1 MQRGTT
7 TARVVAG
14 AHAGWHDRRPASARV
29 ARADVAD
36 ARMAT
41 ARTAGFAAFAVP
53 PGEDERFLA
62 AWRVDGRADGVLY
75 RALRTDARLRFVEL
89 APSGSYAVVYEDG
102 ELEGEGGV
110 LLIGRFAA
118 GDDRLTA
125 AWMEQR
131 ARFAPLRG
139 YLGAR
144 LLAGDDVV
152 GIVRWSSPLMHA
164 RAAASADVQAA
175 ARPLAAGPAL
185 YLPV

>member
-1 MQRGTT
+1 MT
-7 TARVVAG
+7 
-14 AHAGWHDRRPASARV
+14 
-29 ARADVAD
+29 
-36 ARMAT
+36 T

-53 PGEDERFLA
+53 PDEDGRFLA
-62 AWRVDGRADGVLY
+62 AWRADGRADGVLY
-75 RALRTDARLRFVEL
+75 RALRPDVRRRFVEL
-89 APSGSYAVVYEDG
+89 APSGAYAVAYEEG

-125 AWMEQR
+125 AWMELR
-131 ARFAPLRG
+131 AQFAPLRG

-144 LLAGDDVV
+144 LLAGDDIV

-164 RAAASADVQAA
+164 RAAARADVQAA
-175 ARPLAAGPAL
+175 ARPLPDGRAL